1 MSAQYILSKSTNN
14 QYYFNL
20 TAENNE
26 KILTSELYWSKD
38 SATRGIQ
45 SVRENSS
52 IDSRYV
58 RLTSSDG
65 KYYFLLRAANNETI
79 GTSET
84 YNTQQAREN
93 GIQAVK
99 RVGPTAPVNDQT

>member
-1 MSAQYILSKSTNN
+1 MPAQYNLRKSTNN

-26 KILTSELYWSKD
+26 IILASETYWSKD
-38 SATRGIQ
+38 GAKGGIQ
-45 SVRENSS
+45 SVRQNSS
-52 IDSRYV
+52 IDARYA
-58 RLTSSDG
+58 RLISSDH

-79 GTSET
+79 GTSEMSNSEQT
-84 YNTQQAREN
+84 REN